1 MNIRTLN
8 NAFTQNTDNE
18 VKGKLVR
25 SAFLTRR
32 ILRLGGNDVRI
43 IDVKKDRED
52 KTGLKSV
59 FVFEDTDKF
68 QEVFSKVLADVK
80 HEKESSGT
88 EGLMKEIETLR
99 NELAELKKN
108 QTKE

>member
-1 MNIRTLN
+1 MIRTLN
-8 NAFTQNTDNE
+8 NAFAKDTDNE

-80 HEKESSGT
+80 QERESGNA
-88 EGLMKEIETLR
+88 ENLMKEIENLR
-99 NELAELKKN
+99 NELAELKKS